1 MATSGTLR
9 HAASVVFAVTTVVPL
24 LIFVW
29 TLYSL
34 DTLGRSEAHVG
45 LGLALA
51 IALLGYYIF
60 RGLVAQMS
68 NLIAGLGKALEAT
81 PVAPATA
88 VPIAAA
94 ASAPPAPLPTAPA
107 DTSHAVPGLGAIQE
121 VQDLNRAMAALWQSE
136 AAAFKGQ
143 RVVISVVNSPRP
155 ITGTLVMLSHDGL
168 LVQTD
173 RQEHVAVGY
182 NRISAIDAEK

>member
-9 HAASVVFAVTTVVPL
+9 HAASIVFAVTTVVPL

-68 NLIAGLGKALEAT
+68 DVIAGVGKALEAT
-81 PVAPATA
+81 PAVAPE
-88 VPIAAA
+88 
-94 ASAPPAPLPTAPA
+94 PPTPLPTAPA
-107 DTSHAVPGLGAIQE
+107 DTSHADRPHAVPGLGAIQE

-143 RVVISVVNSPRP
+143 RVVISVVNSPQP
-155 ITGTLVMLSHDGL
+155 ISGTLVMLSHDGL
-168 LVQTD
+168 LIQTD
-173 RQEHVAVGY
+173 RQDHVAVGY
-182 NRISAIDAEK
+182 NRISAIDPGK